1 MDGWTSRCSAE
12 STRRKPRSSA
22 RSQLSHLES
31 GAHPVAVGGVPGG
44 GQAHRG
50 ECQAESRGRR
60 GGDGDHPQRPRRPA
74 CCPTRTPSGTP
85 MTVARLDPAPTIASE
100 RARRSGGGS
109 APTTTDDHRRLG
121 RPDPP
126 AIMAVM
132 HRGPEPFDCSASTW
146 CANLGLTPPTVSLH
160 FRTVRESGLTRT
172 VVDGRTRTVRVRE
185 EDVESAFP
193 ASSMPSRAKRFPQRG
208 DRRSPLSR
216 RRTVTAP
223 A

>member
-1 MDGWTSRCSAE
+1 
-12 STRRKPRSSA
+12 
-22 RSQLSHLES
+22 
-31 GAHPVAVGGVPGG
+31 
-44 GQAHRG
+44 
-50 ECQAESRGRR
+50 
-60 GGDGDHPQRPRRPA
+60 
-74 CCPTRTPSGTP
+74 
-85 MTVARLDPAPTIASE
+85 MTAARLDPAPTIASE
-100 RARRSGGGS
+100 RARRSGGES

-126 AIMAVM
+126 GDHGRHVS
-132 HRGPEPFDCSASTW
+132 GPEPFDCSASTW

-223 A
+223 ASPRLPDFRHSLTATLRTP